1 MLSTREDTYPSKNFN
16 KTSLSLKFVS
26 FSLICAYGFCL
37 DEYESVGKKKDVKR
51 RSLILCDHQLQGIKL
66 ESFDSYLCVLSVIQF
81 ERTYVF
87 DLLADLEL
95 QSHCVKMRRR
105 RRS

>member
-26 FSLICAYGFCL
+26 FSLICAYGVCL

-66 ESFDSYLCVLSVIQF
+66 ESFDSYLCFVLIQF
-81 ERTYVF
+81 ERIDVF